1 MKGKRGS
8 VLATVVIV
16 AAALFALVG
25 VTYTY
30 FTMNARTMA
39 FTMNRTR
46 ALASAEAGVALAV
59 HHLQSL
65 DELPEG
71 DPFLLSMEGDSMGWT
86 MLPGGG
92 RAMVVIDPYNG
103 TLMAG
108 LGNGSVQ
115 IRTEGLAGN
124 VSREVV
130 AGASPA
136 YPSSFALL
144 TDGGIGNGFFSDGRE
159 INGAVHSNGVIEFSS
174 YSPDSTGDP
183 KGEMFSTTSD
193 GGFRF
198 SDSGFSTV
206 PHPEGSSIWV
216 RPYANHRQG
225 SPYWRPCSPPVDFSR
240 MSSHFRNL
248 ASSAEG
254 VRITAARLLLD
265 GNRVRFKETEGAEE
279 RVLDLSGV
287 DLLLVENGFSPVIVK
302 SVRRLE
308 EPLTILARSD
318 LIIGGGIDG
327 GVAGSG
333 GPLGLVSLGSVVI
346 ADDPDLSGTGD
357 WPGDWQIET
366 DGAMLIRASVV
377 AAGGGL
383 RAATPYRPQEQTRV
397 TVSGSL
403 TQVQMGR
410 LSSANSGYELGISWD
425 QGLGALHP
433 PHFPML
439 GRWNVFSWLVDPP
452 DQGDIDITDDLV

>member
-115 IRTEGLAGN
+115 IRTEGLSGN
-124 VSREVV
+124 ASRRVV

-136 YPSSFALL
+136 YPSSYALL
-144 TDGGIGNGFFSDGRE
+144 THDGIGGGFFSDGRE
-159 INGAVHSNGVIEFSS
+159 INGAVHSNGVIDFSS

-183 KGEMFSTTSD
+183 KGEMFSTTSE

-198 SDSGFSTV
+198 ADCGFATV
-206 PHPEGSSIWV
+206 PHTEGSSIWV
-216 RPYANHRQG
+216 RPYVNHRQG
-225 SPYWRPCSPPVDFSR
+225 SPYWRPCAPTVDFSR
-240 MSSHFRNL
+240 MNTHFRNL
-248 ASSAEG
+248 ASGAQG
-254 VRITAARLLLD
+254 VRITAARMLLD
-265 GNRVRFKETEGAEE
+265 GNRVRFKQTEGAEE
-279 RVLDLSGV
+279 RVMDLSGV
-287 DLLLVENGFSPVIVK
+287 DLLLVDNGFSPVIVK

-346 ADDPDLSGTGD
+346 AEDPDLSGTGD

-366 DGAMLIRASVV
+366 DRALLIRASVV